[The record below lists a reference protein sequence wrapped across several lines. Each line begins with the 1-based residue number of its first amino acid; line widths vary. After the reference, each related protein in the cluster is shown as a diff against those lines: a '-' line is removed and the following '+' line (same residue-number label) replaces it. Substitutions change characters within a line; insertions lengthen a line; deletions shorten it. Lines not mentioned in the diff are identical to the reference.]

1 MRDCPTCEAADEFGW
16 WGPEHRLHHFILKH
30 LARQATTSSDSPPPA
45 PARHFLS
52 HPTGRP
58 NPPPPRPDPLPPIPT
73 TPLAPDKRTPMPTT
87 EPMPKSTPFRPLTIQ
102 IPQELYDRLAE
113 LADQEQRSISNM
125 LRVIA
130 TRYLDGRDDAG
141 ATAATP

>member
-1 MRDCPTCEAADEFGW
+1 
-16 WGPEHRLHHFILKH
+16 
-30 LARQATTSSDSPPPA
+30 
-45 PARHFLS
+45 
-52 HPTGRP
+52 
-58 NPPPPRPDPLPPIPT
+58 
-73 TPLAPDKRTPMPTT
+73 MPTT
-87 EPMPKSTPFRPLTIQ
+87 EPMPKSTPFRPLPIQ